1 MTKTK
6 SISIVSGKGGVG
18 KSNLTLNLG
27 YTLSRMEHNTLIVD
41 CDTGLANMDVLLGI
55 APEKHMQDILVSG
68 DKPEDI
74 VMPIAHEG
82 PAKFDLIPANS
93 GLAAF
98 AELDSSSISIVCSA
112 LNPFAENYDY
122 LLLDIGAGISP
133 TALSFAAATAMRILV
148 VTPEP
153 TSMTDGYAFMKV
165 LTAKY
170 DVSNFYILVNQVET
184 LTEAQHTF
192 NRLCTVCERFLRFK
206 PTFLGA
212 VHNDAKVLEAVRR
225 QRPFIELF
233 PQSQAAKD
241 CQSLA
246 KGLLHLENPATEED
260 IENGPL
266 VSRSLRS
273 GEETAQK

>member
-18 KSNLTLNLG
+18 KSNLSLNLG
-27 YTLSRMEHNTLIVD
+27 YTLSRLEHNTLIVD
-41 CDTGLANMDVLLGI
+41 CDMGLANMDVLLGI
-55 APEKHMQDILVSG
+55 APEKHMQDILISG

-82 PAKFDLIPANS
+82 SAKLDLIPANS

-98 AELDSSSISIVCSA
+98 AELDNASISIVCSA
-112 LNPFAENYDY
+112 LNPFAEEYDY

-192 NRLCTVCERFLRFK
+192 NRLCTVCERFLRMK

-212 VHNDAKVLEAVRR
+212 VHNDPKVLEAVRM
-225 QRPFIELF
+225 QRPFMELF

-246 KGLLHLENPATEED
+246 KGLLRLENPATEED

-266 VSRSLRS
+266 VPRSLRS
-273 GEETAQK
+273 GDETAQK